1 VGVDGQVRAKVV
13 PLRAASEVDLS
24 ERTLEEMLVGWRNQQ
39 LARNLSF
46 ATINVREAQ
55 IRRFVADAGEYPW
68 CWTAQL
74 VDEWLGDQRSVRHL
88 RQSTIR
94 GKAITVRMFCEYLI
108 DEAYGWSEE
117 CWERFGTHP
126 TQVCHQW
133 NTATHVQEV
142 EGRGGLRAFTVE
154 ELQAFFDC
162 ADELVVASRRR
173 GRKGWLAGFRDAT
186 LFKVAY
192 GWGLRRREVRMLDT
206 NDFGVNPHAPEFG
219 RLGVLY
225 VRHGKAMKGSPPKQ
239 RSVLSVFGWAT
250 ECLAEWMTDIR
261 PLVARASSRALWP
274 TERDGR
280 VSETRIDDHFALV
293 RRELSLPGEEVNF
306 HGLRRSYV
314 THLIEDGFDPR
325 FVQEQVG
332 HEHASTTSLYT
343 SVSSDFRTRSLRQA
357 LDRAISPLGLDIGVS
372 NKHRKE

>member
-1 VGVDGQVRAKVV
+1 MGVDGQVRAKVV
-13 PLRAASEVDLS
+13 PLRAASEADLA
-24 ERTLEEMLVGWRNQQ
+24 ERTLEEMLAGWRNQQ

-46 ATINVREAQ
+46 ATINVRDAQ
-55 IRRFVADAGEYPW
+55 IRRFVADVGEYPW
-68 CWTAQL
+68 HWSAQM

-108 DEAYGWSEE
+108 DDAYGWSEE
-117 CWERFGTHP
+117 CWGRFGTHP
-126 TQVCHQW
+126 IQVCHQW
-133 NTATHVQEV
+133 NTATHVQEA
-142 EGRGGLRAFTVE
+142 EGRAGLRAFSVE

-162 ADELVVASRRR
+162 ADELVVESRRR

-206 NDFGVNPHAPEFG
+206 TDFGVNPHAGEFG
-219 RLGVLY
+219 RLGVVY
-225 VRHGKAMKGSPPKQ
+225 VRYGKAMAGSAPKC

-250 ECLAEWMTDIR
+250 ECLEEWMTETR
-261 PLVARASSRALWP
+261 PLVARTGSRVLWP
-274 TERDGR
+274 TERGGR
-280 VSETRIDDHFALV
+280 VSETRIDDHFGLV
-293 RRELSLPGEEVNF
+293 RRELSLPADEINF

-343 SVSSDFRTRSLRQA
+343 SVSSDFRTRSLREA
-357 LDRAISPLGLDIGVS
+357 LDRAISPLGLDIGVG
-372 NKHRKE
+372 NKARKE